1 MEGVGKF
8 FLHLLLNPTRDERI
22 TGKGSIHCNWQFVHH
37 YTHTKKKGRN
47 MDKLKNSKLTTSKAG
62 AWFVLLQF
70 FTYICPREQGGL
82 MHCYHQHVEH
92 VTKLKVMNSL

>member
-1 MEGVGKF
+1 
-8 FLHLLLNPTRDERI
+8 
-22 TGKGSIHCNWQFVHH
+22 
-37 YTHTKKKGRN
+37 

-62 AWFVLLQF
+62 AWFVLQF

-92 VTKLKVMNSL
+92 VTQLKVMNSL